1 MKSAAEIR
9 NFKPS
14 ISNYRLQRVYIELVL
29 SGSLVEYKKSDY
41 LQEASESLIYTEI
54 NGASFVYCDDSYA
67 IRCRFSSCSRICT
80 IYSNIN

>member
-29 SGSLVEYKKSDY
+29 SGSLGEYKKSDY

-67 IRCRFSSCSRICT
+67 
-80 IYSNIN
+80 